1 MAGQQQ
7 KPCLLMGGWKA
18 TCTSTTTPPLFA
30 LTSKKWVPQ
39 GSLFFNAWFFPM
51 LSLLL
56 SQNGLGVS
64 GNERLGQGQGYVPLQ
79 KSTPGTMAKTNVEQ
93 IPGLKPLVSVL
104 INTNW
109 TRIRCDYRNQFQN
122 WNLSRIGHEI
132 RLSVI
137 ILYETG
143 FRIKIFER
151 RKRLQPEAK

>member
-1 MAGQQQ
+1 
-7 KPCLLMGGWKA
+7 
-18 TCTSTTTPPLFA
+18 
-30 LTSKKWVPQ
+30 
-39 GSLFFNAWFFPM
+39 M